1 MSTSGITCS
10 ACLTGTV
17 KSGTPTGT
25 VEKMY
30 GLDVYV
36 ARPKLEGKVSREEE
50 RKAKGI
56 IVMIPDMFGWE
67 ISNARLL
74 ADSYADEGDFLV
86 LLPDFMCGTAPPAWT
101 MQTMDSLLSPSHS
114 LLTTLLKKPIWA
126 VQILLTA
133 IPFLLRNKE
142 SIVLPRILS
151 FHRSLHWDPTPETRG
166 LKIGSAGFC
175 WGGKYTIL
183 LSHERVEDTSTST
196 VTQPPNGNRKG
207 VLVDSA
213 FVAHPSK
220 MTFPTDWENIAI
232 PFSMAI
238 GDVDMGIGIEH
249 VRQIQGVLEGEGRGV
264 GKEAE
269 VVVYEGAKHGFA
281 IRADSEDGTQARSAE
296 GAKRQAMRWFGRWL
310 V

>member
-17 KSGTPTGT
+17 KSGTPTGK

-36 ARPKLEGKVSREEE
+36 ARPCLGPKLEGGENG
-50 RKAKGI
+50 KAKGV
-56 IVMIPDMFGWE
+56 IVMIPDIFGWE

-74 ADSYADEGDFLV
+74 ADSYANEGGYLV
-86 LLPDFMCGTAPPAWT
+86 ILPDFMCGTAPPAWT
-101 MQTMDSLLSPSHS
+101 METMDSLLAPSPSIF
-114 LLTTLLKKPIWA
+114 TTILKKPIWA
-126 VQILLTA
+126 IQIISQA
-133 IPFLLRNKE
+133 IPFLLKNKE

-151 FHRSLHWDPTPETRG
+151 FYRSLRTTPVPETQG
-166 LKIGSAGFC
+166 LKIASAGFC
-175 WGGKYTIL
+175 WGGNYTIL
-183 LSHERVEDTSTST
+183 LSHDRAEDTK
-196 VTQPPNGNRKG
+196 PGNGNENGSGKG
-207 VLVDSA
+207 GPLDCA

-220 MTFPTDWENIAI
+220 MTFPTDWENIAR

-249 VRQIQGVLEGEGRGV
+249 VRQIQGVLEAEGRSA
-264 GKEAE
+264 EAE

-281 IRADSEDGTQARSAE
+281 VRADPGDEGQAKSAE
-296 GAKRQAMRWFGRWL
+296 GAKEQALRWFGRWL